1 MGTSN
6 VPIPQA
12 QTNRLGSALGGAGLG
27 YLGGQFLGGTT
38 FGFPSPLVGAG
49 VGVSGLL
56 DSAGLPGRTGEVL
69 GVNLEWYFVA
79 ADYCY
84 AANHNAINAR

>member
-1 MGTSN
+1 MGPSN

-49 VGVSGLL
+49 VGALLGGLL
-56 DSAGLPGRTGEVL
+56 
-69 GVNLEWYFVA
+69 
-79 ADYCY
+79 
-84 AANHNAINAR
+84 